1 LEIDSYQYWMNK
13 LAGKSPNTLKTY
25 RSLFA
30 NFLGY
35 IKMTPNEL
43 IALKQKCNG
52 SNADPREC
60 AIVEDRVLDWINNGL
75 GNSKSSATKRTG
87 LAVVMCFF
95 NCNKHPLSLDK
106 NDYERADSVGSRI
119 PTKEE
124 IAKIA
129 DCTTGWKFRAAVI
142 VLKDSGLRCSDLR
155 KLIWEAKQD
164 LGDGFWHWTIVTEKR
179 NVKAEVF
186 IGPEATR
193 LLANFKTKQG
203 RIFPTS
209 TVVMN
214 FRLNEAIRKA
224 KIQGVTAHGLRKFHT
239 TSLQHGRVPDAYIL
253 AMEGKRTSVYSET
266 RPDVLFEAYKN
277 AYKELSLAVGNGQAI
292 EKAKEDIERLQRE
305 NEDLKVKVGRME
317 GSKEGLEL
325 LLQRVLELEKKL
337 NEQKNA

>member
-1 LEIDSYQYWMNK
+1 MDK
-13 LAGKSPNTLKTY
+13 LAGKSPSTIKTY

-30 NFLGY
+30 NFLDHV
-35 IKMTPNEL
+35 KLMPNQL

-60 AIVEDRVLDWINNGL
+60 AVVEDKVLDWINNGL
-75 GNSKSSATKRTG
+75 GDSKSSATKRTG
-87 LAVVMCFF
+87 LAVVMSFF
-95 NCNKHPLSLDK
+95 NCNKHPLSIDK

-119 PTKEE
+119 PMKEE

-129 DCTTGWKFRAAVI
+129 DCTTGWKFRAAI
-142 VLKDSGLRCSDLR
+142 MVLKDSGLRCSDLR
-155 KLIWEAKQD
+155 KLTWETKQY
-164 LGDGFWHWTIVTEKR
+164 LGEEFWHWTIVTEKR

-203 RIFPTS
+203 LIFPTS

-224 KIQGVTAHGLRKFHT
+224 KIQGLTAHGLRKFHT

-277 AYKELSLAVGNGQAI
+277 AYDELSLALRTGEIA
-292 EKAKEDIERLQRE
+292 ELRAKVERI
-305 NEDLKVKVGRME
+305 E
-317 GSKEGLEL
+317 GSKEGLEAL
-325 LLQRVLELEKKL
+325 LKRVMELEKKL
-337 NEQKNA
+337 GAAS